1 MYPIQ
6 YIQNTHLYLNMY
18 SNQKQ
23 KQKEKYPKYTKNVLL
38 AGDTK
43 NTAKSDLL
51 AFISCTS
58 LCRLHFGSFGPEIK
72 QNWEKMTKSS

>member
-1 MYPIQ
+1 M
-6 YIQNTHLYLNMY
+6 
-18 SNQKQ
+18 
-23 KQKEKYPKYTKNVLL
+23 YPKYTSVSETCIQIRNKRKSIQNTQKNVLL

>member
-6 YIQNTHLYLNMY
+6 CIQNTHLYLKHVFK
-18 SNQKQ
+18 SETKE
-23 KQKEKYPKYTKNVLL
+23 EKYPKYTKNVLL